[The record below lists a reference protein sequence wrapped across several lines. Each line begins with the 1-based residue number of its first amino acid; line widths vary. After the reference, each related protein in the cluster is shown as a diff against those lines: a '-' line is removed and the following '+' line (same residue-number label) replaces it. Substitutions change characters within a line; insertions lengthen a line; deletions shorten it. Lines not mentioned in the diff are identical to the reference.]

1 LYICLQSQSN
11 LKFKLPKFDL
21 MSKFLAFSILF
32 ILLIVPVHT
41 FGQDTAQTSVETGHE
56 HDSISSKTKTE
67 RLMPFRKGRVLLGA
81 SVYISSDGVRY
92 DTTSYSNQ
100 RVINDFNFEFKSGY
114 FVLDKFLVGGFFR
127 IKRLSSSDFVDKEIE
142 TLQVGPFLRY
152 YLSPN
157 SHGGVFLHMAFSYAK
172 VRDELKFTIG
182 NNQVDRIVD
191 GDGFGTGLGVGYSYS
206 PFDRMSLD
214 MSVSYSLIF
223 GRASITNNLAQQSVF
238 EDFIYTQILF
248 GLGVYVI
255 L

>member
-1 LYICLQSQSN
+1 
-11 LKFKLPKFDL
+11 
-21 MSKFLAFSILF
+21 MSKFLTFPILF
-32 ILLIVPVHT
+32 IFLLVNFPT
-41 FGQDTAQTSVETGHE
+41 FGQDSTKLDQEDGLVQ
-56 HDSISSKTKTE
+56 DSIDTDLKPEKQ
-67 RLMPFRKGRVLLGA
+67 MPFRKGRVLLGA

-92 DTTSYSNQ
+92 DTASYSNQ
-100 RVINDFNFEFKSGY
+100 RVTNDFNFEFKSGY

-127 IKRLSSSDFVDKEIE
+127 IKRLSSSDLINKELE

-157 SHGGVFLHMAFSYAK
+157 SHGGVFLHMALSYAM

-182 NNQVDRIVD
+182 NNQVDRVVK

-223 GRASITNNLAQQSVF
+223 GRANITNNLTQQNVF